1 MFICLSIYLL
11 IDSLVT
17 KSVIPFDYSIFDKSH
32 HIGVLSLIIWALVS
46 IISLIAPA
54 VTLLLKYWID
64 KHTDTKK

>member
-11 IDSLVT
+11 IDSLAVN
-17 KSVIPFDYSIFDKSH
+17 SVLPFDYSIFDKNH
-32 HIGVLSLIIWALVS
+32 HIGILSLIIWALVS

-64 KHTDTKK
+64 KHTNNKK